1 MMGGNTLDVIHE
13 AAIAQAHKSTMLHR
27 HGAVIVNKTGEILGR
42 GYNQMHNFYSH
53 QYSMH
58 AEVAAIQNLKKN
70 KMGGYNHKED
80 FTMIVV
86 RICGKDGDYTRCSKP
101 CIGCQKEIEKM
112 GIKRVFY
119 ST

>member
-1 MMGGNTLDVIHE
+1 MVLIITIKIDINKKYSIIINSTR
-13 AAIAQAHKSTMLHR
+13 KSETHQ
-27 HGAVIVNKTGEILGR
+27 K
-42 GYNQMHNFYSH
+42 HNFYSH

-58 AEVAAIQNLKKN
+58 AEVSAIQNLKKN